1 MKIGS
6 IVATLSCACM
16 LVTAHSSAVVVSEE
30 QPTKFAM
37 MEGMYEDEVPPL
49 YAIGWVDEAN
59 ERVIAPFADPWWYEL
74 PCYGQLGYGISG
86 LE

>member
-1 MKIGS
+1 
-6 IVATLSCACM
+6 
-16 LVTAHSSAVVVSEE
+16 
-30 QPTKFAM
+30 M

-59 ERVIAPFADPWWYEL
+59 EQVIAPFADPWWYEL